1 MLAAVISSVTLT
13 VQAIIL
19 YIYALTPVEKG
30 DVCEVGDPPA
40 GALKGNRQG
49 RIVPHILI
57 RVVGVM

>member
-13 VQAIIL
+13 GYHSVRL
-19 YIYALTPVEKG
+19 LTPVEKG

-49 RIVPHILI
+49 
-57 RVVGVM
+57 